1 MTLAG
6 VGAVM
11 LENPVERK
19 VSPVLVVVMLG
30 TLVEEIVMLRSL
42 VVRDVMRK
50 YTVASTVVL
59 LSELLGSFLLALL
72 TLPYW
77 TR

>member
-1 MTLAG
+1 M
-6 VGAVM
+6 
-11 LENPVERK
+11 ERK

-30 TLVEEIVMLRSL
+30 NLVEEIVMLRSL

-50 YTVASTVVL
+50 YTVASAVMV

-72 TLPYW
+72 ILPYW